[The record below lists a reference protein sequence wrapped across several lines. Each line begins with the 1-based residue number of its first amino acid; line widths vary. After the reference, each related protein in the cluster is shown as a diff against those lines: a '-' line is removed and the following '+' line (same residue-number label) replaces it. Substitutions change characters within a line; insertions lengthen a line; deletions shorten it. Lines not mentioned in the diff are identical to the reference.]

1 MLVANDVRLD
11 SRVQKAAYSAAEAG
25 YDVLLLGYEPSRKG
39 RPSRPAYIGAAQVV
53 RTGLH
58 NKWQIA
64 QWPLKDDGAPSLRKK
79 LADQA
84 ALIETVHGTGYR
96 LRRS

>member
-39 RPSRPAYIGAAQVV
+39 RPSVIADPQGKLCPIPSGLCPAHLALPVV
-53 RTGLH
+53 RMLSWRPG
-58 NKWQIA
+58 A
-64 QWPLKDDGAPSLRKK
+64 EDGATTD
-79 LADQA
+79 ADDF
-84 ALIETVHGTGYR
+84 I
-96 LRRS
+96 RRGHAVLMF